1 MNDDN
6 KLTKKDLKYKD
17 KQEEI
22 LKRVF
27 TILNFNI
34 NDNFIIFNTSEFNNN
49 QQKKNDIQKLEH
61 EVYMYYSHSKW
72 KYFKCNEP
80 ESKNILSLLKSIF
93 SHHNY
98 KLYPLK
104 IDKDRGYLL
113 SKN

>member
-6 KLTKKDLKYKD
+6 KLTKKDVKNKD

-22 LKRVF
+22 LKKIF
-27 TILNFNI
+27 NILNLNI
-34 NDNFIIFNTSEFNNN
+34 NETNTIFNTTKFNNN
-49 QQKKNDIQKLEH
+49 KEIQDNIQKLEA
-61 EVYMYYSHSKW
+61 EIYMFYSHSKW
-72 KYFKCNEP
+72 KYFKSNDP
-80 ESKNILSLLKSIF
+80 ENKNLLSLLKSIF

-104 IDKDRGYLL
+104 IDKDKGYLL